1 MKAPTF
7 PKGLAGGSI
16 GVSIVQ
22 DAPINTSA
30 STVESPI
37 LSPNASNQNLPRTMG
52 KNCCFQQ
59 QKRSQHQLLFYVEG
73 YDAHCYE
80 ELLSGFVQGF
90 RLHFQGAQLD
100 QFSDNLRSAFQ
111 QDNMS

>member
-52 KNCCFQQ
+52 K
-59 QKRSQHQLLFYVEG
+59 KLLLPTTEAIPTPVVVLCRG
-73 YDAHCYE
+73 
-80 ELLSGFVQGF
+80 L
-90 RLHFQGAQLD
+90 
-100 QFSDNLRSAFQ
+100 
-111 QDNMS
+111 